1 MAGRRETD
9 ALKPIDTAIS
19 GMVGELPGRNESE
32 RTGGPES
39 SATRRPS
46 LHREDEGS
54 MAARNLADARRRSGG
69 VIATA
74 RWQGRAK
81 QLEKPSSSRRE
92 IGGA

>member
-1 MAGRRETD
+1 
-9 ALKPIDTAIS
+9 
-19 GMVGELPGRNESE
+19 MVGELLGRNESE

-39 SATRRPS
+39 LATRRPS
-46 LHREDEGS
+46 PHLEDEGS
-54 MAARNLADARRRSGG
+54 MVSRNLADARRDSGG

-92 IGGA
+92 IGGAE